1 MAIHGRGNMRKICSG
16 AILACFLFS
25 IAAAYASARERTFTG
40 VIIYL
45 SDTSFEVKR
54 GRRELVLVTT
64 PETVY
69 RNADGSVADRSVLE
83 LCSTVRVRYAERQGS
98 LQVVQ
103 VDGIAIMLS

>member
-1 MAIHGRGNMRKICSG
+1 MRKICIG
-16 AILACFLFS
+16 AILACFLVS
-25 IAAAYASARERTFTG
+25 IGAAAYSSVRERTFTG

-83 LCSTVRVRYAERQGS
+83 LCSTVRVQYAERQGS

-103 VDGIAIMLS
+103 VQLVREGYCFRQ